1 MKYITLFETST
12 AYNVAT
18 LDLPNVSL
26 TVDNNTVHYNPY
38 VEPPHDYSQDYFTM
52 VVTSGGDIKWS
63 GSTTANTLSY
73 SKDNGE
79 TWTTA
84 NSATPISVTA
94 SDKVLWKGTPTPQSN
109 KGIGKFSGAT
119 DVRYSVEGNAMSL
132 LFGDNFKGQTSLNG
146 KSYALYGLFNGNK
159 NVTSAENL
167 SLPATTL
174 ANNCYYSMFSSCTSL
189 TTAPELPATTLANNC
204 YYSMFASCSSL
215 TTAPELPATTL
226 ANNCYYYMFRG
237 CTNLTAAPV
246 LSATTLADY
255 CYYGMFASCSSLT
268 TAPELPATTLV
279 SNCYKNMFAS
289 CTSLTTAPEL
299 PATTLVSNCYQYMFA
314 SCTSLTTVPSVLPAT
329 TLAESC
335 YDSMFSNCT
344 NLTAAPELPA
354 TTLAYACYNQMFNK
368 CTSLNSI
375 KCLATNLGG
384 QDNTLGWVSGV
395 AASGTFV
402 KNASMTS
409 WTSGSDGIPNGWTV
423 VDV

>member
-174 ANNCYYSMFSSCTSL
+174 ANNCYYSMF
-189 TTAPELPATTLANNC
+189 
-204 YYSMFASCSSL
+204 
-215 TTAPELPATTL
+215 
-226 ANNCYYYMFRG
+226 
-237 CTNLTAAPV
+237 
-246 LSATTLADY
+246 
-255 CYYGMFASCSSLT
+255 
-268 TAPELPATTLV
+268 
-279 SNCYKNMFAS
+279 AS